1 MVSAAGNENGLA
13 ERGKLGGAGS
23 VRDPCGFGPDK
34 ALFIAFGL
42 AAYFTGSLYGK
53 YGQIAIGGGFV
64 AVVVGL
70 YALGGLR
77 FG

>member
-1 MVSAAGNENGLA
+1 
-13 ERGKLGGAGS
+13 
-23 VRDPCGFGPDK
+23 
-34 ALFIAFGL
+34 
-42 AAYFTGSLYGK
+42 LYGK

>member
-1 MVSAAGNENGLA
+1 MAIVNPIISKIGVTEGRTESAMILT
-13 ERGKLGGAGS
+13 
-23 VRDPCGFGPDK
+23 V
-34 ALFIAFGL
+34 LFIAFGL

-53 YGQIAIGGGFV
+53 YGQIAIGSGFV

>member
-1 MVSAAGNENGLA
+1 MAIVQPTPSRIGVTEGPTESAMILLA
-13 ERGKLGGAGS
+13 LILVFGA
-23 VRDPCGFGPDK
+23 
-34 ALFIAFGL
+34 

-53 YGQIAIGGGFV
+53 TGQIVIGAGFV

-70 YALGGLR
+70 FVLGGLR

>member
-1 MVSAAGNENGLA
+1 MAIVNPIISKIGVTEGRTESAMILT
-13 ERGKLGGAGS
+13 
-23 VRDPCGFGPDK
+23 V
-34 ALFIAFGL
+34 LFIAFGL
-42 AAYFTGSLYGK
+42 AGYFTGSLYGK
-53 YGQIAIGGGFV
+53 YGQIAIGSGFV